1 MKRNLIATNNLN
13 RQNHSN
19 TLYIMAALF
28 LSGIIIGVTIIKS
41 ADSDLKN
48 LIFTFSDN
56 YISTKSQ
63 SNFLI
68 LLSSLLLGLLLFVLL
83 EYMFGLCAVG
93 VPFSIITL
101 VLFGVFCGLEAA
113 CIILHWGLKGI
124 LYYIMIN
131 LPCNAITAAIM
142 LKCCCESIDMSLSL
156 FNCILK
162 IGTIKNKHTD
172 FKDYSIK
179 FLILILPIT
188 ISVLISSILFKIFCK
203 LFIFV

>member
-1 MKRNLIATNNLN
+1 MKRNFIANNKIN
-13 RQNHSN
+13 RQSHSN
-19 TLYIMAALF
+19 LLYIMTALF
-28 LSGIIIGVTIIKS
+28 LCGVIVGVSIIKS

-48 LIFTFSDN
+48 LIFTFIDN
-56 YISTKSQ
+56 YISTKCQ
-63 SNFLI
+63 SNLLM
-68 LLSSLLLGLLLFVLL
+68 LLSSLLLGLLLFILF

-93 VPFSIITL
+93 VPFSIVTL
-101 VLFGVFCGLEAA
+101 ILFGVFCGLEAS

-131 LPCNAITAAIM
+131 LPCNAVTAAIM

-162 IGTIKNKHTD
+162 IGSIKNKHTD
-172 FKDYSIK
+172 FKEYSIK
-179 FLILILPIT
+179 FLILILPVT
-188 ISVLISSILFKIFCK
+188 ISVIISTILFKIFCK